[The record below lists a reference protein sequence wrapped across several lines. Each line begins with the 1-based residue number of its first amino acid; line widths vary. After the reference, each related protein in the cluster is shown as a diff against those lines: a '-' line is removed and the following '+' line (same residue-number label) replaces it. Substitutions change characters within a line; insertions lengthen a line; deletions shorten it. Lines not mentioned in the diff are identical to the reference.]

1 MTPLAHRC
9 IYRPSQAVDYF
20 WAVLLL
26 QPGLVTQILP
36 RCLARVCV
44 YEQQGCLQSIRA
56 NAVVAYKAGTV
67 NFPLPLD
74 CAFPVGTPLQVT
86 CTEGAELW
94 AGWRAAGVE
103 HCASS

>member
-26 QPGLVTQILP
+26 QPGLITQILP

-56 NAVVAYKAGTV
+56 NAVVAHKAGTV

-86 CTEGAELW
+86 CMEGAELW